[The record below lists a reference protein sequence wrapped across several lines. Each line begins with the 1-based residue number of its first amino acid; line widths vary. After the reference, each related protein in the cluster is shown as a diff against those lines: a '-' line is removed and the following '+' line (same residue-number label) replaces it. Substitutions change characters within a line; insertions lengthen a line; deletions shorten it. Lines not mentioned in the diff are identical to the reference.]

1 MVFHKAFAYSLPR
14 LEDILIFRQWDPIYQ
29 VIWLIGVI
37 QPTFWPNLHLNN
49 LGTQWT
55 TFDIK
60 VLIYFNQ
67 CKDSFPSNTITP
79 HSFWSTYTVPSSNKK
94 KWKTILPLTC
104 HNIHFCNTQF
114 LAYRFYYHYSSLHL
128 TSTPFE
134 GMSKT
139 PSPYKYDLI
148 KHFKVR
154 TPANPRPQPPQKQCQ
169 FHKSLMAFTYFA
181 TNFKHDFGS
190 KALIWT

>member
-1 MVFHKAFAYSLPR
+1 MR
-14 LEDILIFRQWDPIYQ
+14 
-29 VIWLIGVI
+29 
-37 QPTFWPNLHLNN
+37 PNLPSYLIDRSNSANFLTESPFKQFRYAVDKVWHKSTHLLQPVQRLAIIPLKYNYSTFFLIN
-49 LGTQWT
+49 LYCSQ
-55 TFDIK
+55 
-60 VLIYFNQ
+60 Q
-67 CKDSFPSNTITP
+67 QQ
-79 HSFWSTYTVPSSNKK
+79 K

-128 TSTPFE
+128 TSTPFK

-169 FHKSLMAFTYFA
+169 FHKSLMAFIYFA
-181 TNFKHDFGS
+181 TNFNHDFGS
-190 KALIWT
+190 KTLI